1 MHKII
6 IINTRKTHKTSVNEE
21 LKWIGESLG
30 LFSLRDKNSSCFRIF
45 IVLLKK
51 ARRNELISSDEV
63 AHILGLTRG
72 TVVHHLNMLREAGLV
87 LREHGGYILREPT
100 LERLIREVQR
110 DIDRTFSDMIE
121 VAKEV
126 DAKLG

>member
-6 IINTRKTHKTSVNEE
+6 IINTRKTNTTSINEE

-30 LFSLRDKNSSCFRIF
+30 LFNLRDKNSSCFRIF

-51 ARRNELISSDEV
+51 ARRNESISSDEV
-63 AHILGLTRG
+63 ALLLGLTRG

-87 LREHGGYILREPT
+87 LREQGGYILREPT

-110 DIDRTFSDMIE
+110 DIDRTFSDMLA
-121 VAKEV
+121 VAKEI
-126 DAKLG
+126 DLKLG